1 MDLEALNVKQLREL
15 RAQIDTILAPQAS
28 TAQGGMSEHAYPVG
42 ASLFV
47 RTVTMH
53 YTGRL
58 SRVTAGELVLTDAA
72 WVADSGRFNA
82 ALRTGALNEVEPYP
96 DGPVIVPRDGVI
108 DASLW
113 THTLP
118 RDPK

>member
-15 RAQIDTILAPQAS
+15 RAQIDAILAPQAHMPH
-28 TAQGGMSEHAYPVG
+28 GGMPEHAYPVG
-42 ASLFV
+42 ASLFI

-72 WVADSGRFNA
+72 WIADSGRFNV
-82 ALRTGALNEVEPYP
+82 ALRTGALSEVEPYP

-108 DASLW
+108 DAALW
-113 THTLP
+113 THALP
-118 RDPK
+118 REPK